1 MLFLI
6 FGKDLHKVTKY
17 LDPIMF
23 VDDTNF
29 FYSQKNKKTF
39 SQIVSSESKLVNE
52 RFLPNKLSLDSKKK
66 KGVHVTLKLKKKI
79 LPNF

>member
-1 MLFLI
+1 
-6 FGKDLHKVTKY
+6 
-17 LDPIMF
+17 MF
-23 VDDTNF
+23 VDDTHF

-66 KGVHVTLKLKKKI
+66 RRSCNIETKKENSAKFLGVIIEKT
-79 LPNF
+79 

>member
-1 MLFLI
+1 
-6 FGKDLHKVTKY
+6 
-17 LDPIMF
+17 MF

-66 KGVHVTLKLKKKI
+66 KIRSCNIETKKENSAKFLGVIIEKT
-79 LPNF
+79 

>member
-1 MLFLI
+1 
-6 FGKDLHKVTKY
+6 
-17 LDPIMF
+17 MF

-66 KGVHVTLKLKKKI
+66 KA
-79 LPNF
+79 FM

>member
-1 MLFLI
+1 
-6 FGKDLHKVTKY
+6 
-17 LDPIMF
+17 MF

>member
-1 MLFLI
+1 
-6 FGKDLHKVTKY
+6 
-17 LDPIMF
+17 MF

-39 SQIVSSESKLVNE
+39 SQIVSSELKLVNE

-66 KGVHVTLKLKKKI
+66 KKRRSCNIETKKENSTKFLGVIIEKT
-79 LPNF
+79 